1 MSKTLFLEPSWFG
14 TGFTNEIFLNI
25 SKLLV
30 KILMKYTELK
40 ETDHKISQCSKTKAR
55 HQKIILIN

>member
-1 MSKTLFLEPSWFG
+1 MKYFFY
-14 TGFTNEIFLNI
+14 I

-40 ETDHKISQCSKTKAR
+40 ETDHKISQCSKTKA
-55 HQKIILIN
+55 HQ